1 MPSPDILATLPRH
14 CRDWLDGR
22 RVEEVECIVADMAG
36 ISRGKA
42 MPWRKFTDS
51 RRSYMPVSIFYQ
63 TITGDWA
70 DMDELGDQWT
80 ERDMLLTPD
89 METATAAPWSNDVT
103 VQVIHD
109 MANLDGEPVPF
120 APRNVL
126 RRVVALYAEAGWE
139 PIVAP
144 ELEFYLTRINTDP
157 NDPVVPPV
165 GRTGRQGIGR
175 QAYSM
180 SAVDEYQSVIEAIY
194 DYAEAQGIE
203 IETIIQEGG
212 AGQLEINVGHGDPV
226 TLADRVFFFKRSIR
240 EAALKNGCYAT
251 FMAKPMQDEPGSA
264 MHIHQSVRAVETGR
278 TVFADD
284 GGEPTALF
292 HGFLAGQQ
300 DNLPSVISL
309 LAPYVNSYRR
319 YTTEDAA
326 PINLEWGRDNR
337 STGLRIPLSSPE
349 ALRVENRIAGMDCN
363 CYLAFAA
370 SLAAGLVGMMSG
382 ATPRP
387 EVKGEAYQLPRA
399 LPRSLHEALDL
410 LGNNP
415 AVVEVLGQEFCTV
428 WRAIKRQEVEEFF
441 QVISPWEREHLLLNV

>member
-1 MPSPDILATLPRH
+1 MSSSDAYAALPQP
-14 CRDWLDGR
+14 CRDWLGDR
-22 RVEEVECIVADMAG
+22 TIEEAECIIADMAG

-42 MPWRKFTDS
+42 MPWRKFMQGG
-51 RRSYMPVSIFYQ
+51 RSYLPVSIFYQ
-63 TITGDWA
+63 TITGDYA
-70 DMDELGDQWT
+70 DLEGMSDQWT

-89 METATAAPWSNDVT
+89 MTTATAAPWANDVT

-109 MANLDGEPVPF
+109 LTDLDGAPIPV

-126 RRVVALYAEAGWE
+126 RRVMSLYAEAGWQ
-139 PIVAP
+139 PVVAP
-144 ELEFYLTRINTDP
+144 ELEFYLTKINTDP
-157 NDPVVPPV
+157 NEVIEPPI
-165 GRTGRQGIGR
+165 GRTGRRGIGR

-180 SAVDEYQSVIEAIY
+180 SAVDEYQSVIEDIY
-194 DYAEAQGIE
+194 DYAEAQGFE

-212 AGQLEINVGHGDPV
+212 AGQLEINVGHGDPI
-226 TLADRVFFFKRSIR
+226 TLADQVFFFKRSIR
-240 EAALKNGCYAT
+240 EAALKNGCFAT

-264 MHIHQSVRAVETGR
+264 MHIHQSVLDAKTGR
-278 TVFADD
+278 TVFADQA
-284 GGEPTALF
+284 GKPTGLF
-292 HGFLAGQQ
+292 YGFLAGQQ
-300 DNLPSVISL
+300 DNLPSLISL

-337 STGLRIPLSSPE
+337 STGLRIPISSPE
-349 ALRVENRIAGMDCN
+349 ALRVENRVAGMDCN

-370 SLAAGLVGMMSG
+370 SLAAGLIGMKAG

-387 EVKGEAYQLPRA
+387 EIEGEAYQLPRA

-410 LGNNP
+410 LKNNP
-415 AVVEVLGQEFCTV
+415 AVVETLGEEFCTV
-428 WRAIKRQEVEEFF
+428 YLAIKRQEVEEFL